1 MKDLSALYS
10 EHVADRMTRTA
21 LALEETG
28 FSRLLVHSGVPFTYW
43 ADDADAPFHSAPHFA
58 HWAPVEGPYHLLDVA
73 PGETPRIFRVTPRDY
88 WYAPPAPAPDFV
100 RASFDVVDVETPED
114 AWKEASAVPFRPGT
128 AFLGSEEATA
138 RSKGISTASLNPKAL
153 LARLD
158 WERSYKTP
166 YEVATLSEATAKA
179 ARGYRAAETAFRAGA
194 SEIEIHHAY
203 VAAVGD
209 PDDALPYTTIIA
221 LDERA
226 STLHYHAKR
235 GRDAAPGTVFLVDA
249 GASVRMYGSD
259 ITRTFVSPRADPV
272 FVRLLDGMKAL
283 QKVLADTAR
292 PGRSYVDLHR
302 EAHRRIGALLVET
315 RILRVS
321 LDEALEKKLTLPF
334 FPHGLGHF
342 LGVQVHDVSGRQ
354 ASREGGVAPPPED
367 YPSLRTTRTI
377 ERRMLFTI
385 EPGLYFIPMLHEPY
399 RAGRTTEAF
408 DWPLVDHLTPCG
420 GIRVEDDVLVEGD
433 GVRNLTREF
442 LPE

>member
-1 MKDLSALYS
+1 MKELSALFS
-10 EHVADRMTRTA
+10 EHVAERVSTA
-21 LALEETG
+21 SQAFSETG
-28 FSRLLVHSGVPFTYW
+28 FSRLVLHSGVPFTYY
-43 ADDADAPFHSAPHFA
+43 ADDADAPFHSTPHFA
-58 HWAPVEGPYHLLDVA
+58 HWAPVEGPFHLLDVV
-73 PGETPRIFRVTPRDY
+73 PGKTPRLIRVTPRDY

-100 RASFDVVDVETPED
+100 RAVFDVVDVETPDE
-114 AWKEASAVPFRPGT
+114 AWKEVASKPLGPET
-128 AFLGSEEATA
+128 AFVGSEEQTA
-138 RSKGISTASLNPKAL
+138 KSKGISTAALNPKGL
-153 LARLD
+153 VARLD

-179 ARGYRAAETAFRAGA
+179 TRGYLAAEAAFKAGA

-226 STLHYHAKR
+226 STLHYHGKR
-235 GRDAAPGTVFLVDA
+235 GREAAPGKVFLIDA

-259 ITRTFVSPRADPV
+259 ITRTYVSPKTDPV
-272 FVRLLDGMKAL
+272 FVKLLDGMKAL
-283 QKVLADTAR
+283 QKLLADSAR
-292 PGRSYVDLHR
+292 AGRSYVDLHR

-321 LDEALEKKLTLPF
+321 LDEALERKLTLPF

-377 ERRMLFTI
+377 ERRMVFTI
-385 EPGLYFIPMLHEPY
+385 EPGLYFIPMLLEPY
-399 RAGRTTEAF
+399 RAGRTTDAF
-408 DWPLVDHLTPCG
+408 DWPLVDRLTPCG

-433 GVRNLTREF
+433 RVRNLTREF